1 MDIVKPKSPQRL
13 LSRRNLLRAAA
24 AAAVLIATGVL
35 INLGRAVPSTARS
48 GLWIDTAQHGEMR
61 REIRASGTLI
71 PRDVRWITAGTTANV
86 HEVLVQPGAKVTAQT
101 VIARLTNPSV
111 QSNLQRAQASLV
123 GAQADVA
130 ARRTALESELLD
142 QQAALAQAESA
153 YHIARLKAEANT
165 KAANIGVVSRVDAEQ
180 SQIIMLQNEKLVGLE
195 NKRVRAFQQNYDAQ
209 MQAAVAARDQATS
222 ALAIAQQDADALE
235 VKAGIDGI
243 LQEVSIEPGQQV
255 LAGASLARVARP
267 DQLIARLLVP
277 EAQAK
282 DLTLE
287 LPVNID
293 TRNGIVAGAL
303 SRIDPAVRD
312 GRVTIDVTFT
322 QPLPSGARPDL
333 SVEGRIVLD
342 TLANVV
348 SIGRPTLATPNGK
361 STLFVLKSDTDVA
374 KRMAV
379 TYGAASSDRIEVR
392 EGVSSGDRVILS
404 DTSQW
409 NQYDALRV
417 R

>member
-13 LSRRNLLRAAA
+13 LSRRNVLRAAA

-101 VIARLTNPSV
+101 VIARLANPSV

-293 TRNGIVAGAL
+293 TRNGIAAGAL

-361 STLFVLKSDTDVA
+361 STLFILKSDTDVA
-374 KRMAV
+374 KRMPV

>member
-1 MDIVKPKSPQRL
+1 M
-13 LSRRNLLRAAA
+13 LRAAA

-101 VIARLTNPSV
+101 VIARLANPSV

-293 TRNGIVAGAL
+293 TRNGIAAGAL

-361 STLFVLKSDTDVA
+361 STLFILKSDTDVA
-374 KRMAV
+374 KRMPV